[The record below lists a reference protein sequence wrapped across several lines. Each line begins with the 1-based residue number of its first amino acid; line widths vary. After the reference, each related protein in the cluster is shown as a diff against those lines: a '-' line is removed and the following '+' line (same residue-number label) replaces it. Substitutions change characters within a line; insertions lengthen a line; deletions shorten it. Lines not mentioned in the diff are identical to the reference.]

1 METIRK
7 PLDIKMM
14 FKPKHIAIIGASR
27 DPEKVGHII
36 LQNYINGGYDGKLYP
51 INKNADSEIMGLKSY
66 TSVLAVKAPIDLAVI
81 AIPAPFVPEAVEE
94 CGKAGI
100 KTAIVVSGGF
110 SEIGNVELQDKMVSI
125 ANKYG
130 MALLGPNCLGVM
142 DPRSRVD
149 TLFLPSYK
157 LSRSQVGGVSF
168 AAQSGAVGST
178 VLDLISQEG
187 FGLSK
192 FISYGNAAQVDEV
205 DILHYLMDD
214 PETKVIVMY
223 IEGIK
228 RGKAFI
234 EIAKQITKK
243 KPVVVLKAGR
253 TAAGSAAAKSH
264 TASLAGSYEAYEAV
278 FRQFGFVIAEDISD
292 LIRFSKIFSTEPMP
306 KGNRVGI
313 ITNGGGTGV
322 LTADAISASGN
333 FILSEYSKDTSV
345 LLRKVMPVLVNIRNP
360 LDLAGDADRKRY
372 GDAIVN
378 LAKDPNVDML
388 VVIVLFQ
395 TPGADSTV
403 AAEIISVKQSIDKP
417 LVVISMGSS
426 YSEMHKIMMESAG
439 VPVFD
444 SPAAAAAALEGLFAY
459 GEYRKSH

>member
-1 METIRK
+1 MEKIRK
-7 PLDIKMM
+7 PLDIRMM
-14 FKPKHIAIIGASR
+14 FKPRRIAIIGASR

-51 INKNADSEIMGLKSY
+51 VNKNADKIMGLKAY
-66 TSVLAVKAPIDLAVI
+66 PSVLDIKEQVDLAVI
-81 AIPAPFVPEAVEE
+81 AIPAPLVPEAVEE

-100 KTAIVVSGGF
+100 KTAIVISGGF
-110 SEIGNVELQDKMVSI
+110 SEIGNVDLQEKMVAV

-130 MALLGPNCLGVM
+130 IALLGPNCLGVM

-157 LSRSQVGGVSF
+157 LSRSPVGGVSF
-168 AAQSGAVGST
+168 VAQSGAVGST

-205 DILHYLMDD
+205 DILHYLMND

-234 EIAKQITKK
+234 ELARQITRI

-253 TAAGSAAAKSH
+253 TEAGASAALSH

-278 FRQFGFVIAEDISD
+278 FRQFGFTIASDISD
-292 LIRFSKIFSTEPMP
+292 LIYFSKIFSTEPAP

-322 LTADAISASGN
+322 LTADAIAG
-333 FILSEYSKDTSV
+333 YSDFVLGEFSKSTADT
-345 LLRKVMPVLVNIRNP
+345 LRKEMPPLVNIRNP

-372 GDAIVN
+372 GDALTN
-378 LAKDPNVDML
+378 LANDPKIDIL

-395 TPGADSTV
+395 TPGADSTL
-403 AAEIISVKQSIDKP
+403 AAEVIGIKQSLDKP
-417 LVVISMGSS
+417 MIVISMGSS
-426 YSEMHKIMMESAG
+426 YTEMHKIMMESAG

-444 SPAAAAAALEGLFAY
+444 SPAAAAKALDGLY
-459 GEYRKSH
+459 LYWKYRRAH